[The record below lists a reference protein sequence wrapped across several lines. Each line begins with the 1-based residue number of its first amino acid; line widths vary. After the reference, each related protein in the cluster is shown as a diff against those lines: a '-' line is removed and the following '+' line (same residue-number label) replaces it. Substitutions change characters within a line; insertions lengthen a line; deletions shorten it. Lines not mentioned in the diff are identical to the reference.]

1 MMGDMLC
8 LAGAILAT
16 VVSVLQELS
25 VKTTDVVEF
34 LGLLGLFGSVISG
47 VQM

>member
-1 MMGDMLC
+1 MGDMLC
-8 LAGAILAT
+8 LGGAILAT

-25 VKTTDVVEF
+25 VKTTDIVEY
-34 LGLLGLFGSVISG
+34 LGMLGLFGSVISG